1 MTMAATNEQ
10 PKLVGRILEE
20 GRVGPLTRTH
30 FVRYAGAGGDFNPI
44 HHDDEFARSAGYPSV
59 FGHGMLTAGLLSDFV
74 VQRFGLHNLRR
85 FSVRYVGQVW
95 PGDVL
100 VFSGHSTAA
109 AEGED
114 PRCAT
119 YELKVERIGPDGQR
133 NTVLTGG
140 ATVAGEEA

>member
-1 MTMAATNEQ
+1 MSTAESKEQ
-10 PKLVGRILEE
+10 PAPIGRVLEE
-20 GRVGPLTRTH
+20 GRVGPVTRTH

-44 HHDDEFARSAGYPSV
+44 HHDDGFARSAGYPSV

-100 VFSGHSTAA
+100 VFSGHSI
-109 AEGED
+109 GSPKQGD
-114 PRCAT
+114 PRDEA
-119 YELKVERIGPDGQR
+119 YELKVERIGQDGSR
-133 NTVLTGG
+133 DTVLTGA
-140 ATVAGEEA
+140 ATIATEAQ